1 MAQRAYGRYFRAQS
15 SVCWIKYSVLDPW
28 VKLVLMGEEIRDMTE
43 LLKTP
48 GRLRGK
54 TPRTARQQLR
64 QVEVSRHQYQSV
76 AFSLR

>member
-1 MAQRAYGRYFRAQS
+1 MLD
-15 SVCWIKYSVLDPW
+15 KVLRIGSMGE
-28 VKLVLMGEEIRDMTE
+28 VSANGGEEIRDMTE

-64 QVEVSRHQYQSV
+64 QVEVSSRRYQSV

>member
-1 MAQRAYGRYFRAQS
+1 M
-15 SVCWIKYSVLDPW
+15 LD
-28 VKLVLMGEEIRDMTE
+28 KILCIESMGEVSANGGRIRDMTE

-64 QVEVSRHQYQSV
+64 QVEVSRHRCQSV
-76 AFSLR
+76 AFSIR

>member
-1 MAQRAYGRYFRAQS
+1 MLDKILRIGSMGEVNTNGR
-15 SVCWIKYSVLDPW
+15 
-28 VKLVLMGEEIRDMTE
+28 EEIRDMTE